1 MPNISPFGLDAMGHA
16 LAHRYLEAGYTTT
29 VWNRTASKA
38 HSSGLTK
45 KGAREALAVAEGLK
59 AADLIILCLLN
70 NASLSD
76 WITFHGAEYI
86 HGGIMAVPDMVSSGS
101 PHSVLRY
108 SGDHDVFKRIES
120 HLAHLGVSK
129 FLGPDPGSASLHDLA
144 LLSGMYGLFSGF
156 LHATTLARSGQS
168 DLLVKQIDSG
178 DYATQGS
185 NLAMQVAGV
194 ENIVTASEDAGV
206 TAAFRRT
213 IHGLMKKAVQER
225 FGGADASAV
234 IEFAGVSDAEKESDV

>member
-1 MPNISPFGLDAMGHA
+1 
-16 LAHRYLEAGYTTT
+16 
-29 VWNRTASKA
+29 
-38 HSSGLTK
+38 
-45 KGAREALAVAEGLK
+45 
-59 AADLIILCLLN
+59 
-70 NASLSD
+70 
-76 WITFHGAEYI
+76 
-86 HGGIMAVPDMVSSGS
+86 MAFPDMVSSGS

-156 LHATTLARSGQS
+156 LHPTALARSGQS
-168 DLLVKQIDSG
+168 ESRLSAEDFLTQLLAPWLCAMTQYLSLLAKQIDSG

-206 TAAFRRT
+206 TAAFIQT
-213 IHGLMKKAVQER
+213 IPGLMKKAVQEG
-225 FGGADASAV
+225 FGGADVSAV